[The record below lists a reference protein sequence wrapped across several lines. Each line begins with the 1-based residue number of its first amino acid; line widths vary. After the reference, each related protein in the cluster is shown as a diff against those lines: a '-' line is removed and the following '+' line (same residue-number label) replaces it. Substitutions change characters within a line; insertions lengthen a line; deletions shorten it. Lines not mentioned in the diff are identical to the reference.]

1 MLILNIITFLN
12 LLFLFSTLFFRRNN
26 VLPNKILALILIN
39 PGINFLS
46 NINVL
51 SGNFNNSPYFYFVA
65 QVNCFAFAPL
75 VFYYVNL
82 LIGKPTNLKQPLFV
96 LTCLSMALTVYF
108 AVEFAFMLDNA
119 QAVYLAGILREPY
132 PLQMN
137 IVNGL
142 FIITQQVYFTMAA
155 INIYK
160 YRKQLSLTLS
170 NYDKTRVT
178 YITKFLFL
186 IWILNFIT
194 ITLYVTLPTI
204 QVEYIYLP
212 SVLTIIYFFIL
223 YYSSYYHSIFTPES
237 YESFRKNN
245 SIPNFAE
252 DENGFSQ
259 QIIIEA
265 ELAILAQQVEDYL
278 ITEEPFTN
286 PDLSLETLAN
296 QLEIPVTRL
305 SLAINRVLKKT
316 FYELINEKRIEKS
329 KMLLKE
335 LSEQTTVEYVAYQ
348 SGFNSRASFYRA
360 FKKHTNSTPT
370 SYIKTEI

>member
-12 LLFLFSTLFFRRNN
+12 LLFLFCLLFFRRNN

-39 PGINFLS
+39 PGMNFLS

-51 SGNFNNSPYFYFVA
+51 SGNFHNSPYFYFVA

-142 FIITQQVYFTMAA
+142 FIIMQQVYFTMAA

-160 YRKQLSLTLS
+160 YRKKLSLTLS

-178 YITKFLFL
+178 YVTKFLYL
-186 IWILNFIT
+186 IWILNLIT
-194 ITLYVTLPTI
+194 ITLYATLPTI

-212 SVLTIIYFFIL
+212 SVLTVIYFFIL
-223 YYSSYYHSIFTPES
+223 YYSSHYHSIFTPDS
-237 YESFRKNN
+237 YESFRKDN
-245 SIPNFAE
+245 SLPNFAE
-252 DENGFSQ
+252 DEDGFSH

-305 SLAINRVLKKT
+305 SLAINKVLKKT

-370 SYIKTEI
+370 SYIKTEN